1 MWFSRRSSCRL
12 RLLSGTFGRSASSS
26 KASLLFC
33 SQVPDQFSLCSPCR
47 LRLLSGTF
55 GRSASSSKASSTILL
70 AGPRPVLAPL
80 VLPPSAPVWD
90 FRAFRLFFQ
99 GFFNYSARR
108 SQTSSRAARPVA
120 SGSCLGLLGVPPIK
134 IQPVRSGQINLPLT
148 FWLYFCVQNCLISF
162 LRAELFILNFYL
174 KYSTPDS
181 NTFRSCSPQI
191 LMATDWPWRSM

>member
-1 MWFSRRSSCRL
+1 MSIC
-12 RLLSGTFGRSASSS
+12 GNPTDY
-26 KASLLFC
+26 
-33 SQVPDQFSLCSPCR
+33 V
-47 LRLLSGTF
+47 
-55 GRSASSSKASSTILL
+55 
-70 AGPRPVLAPL
+70 VLAPL
-80 VLPPSAPVWD
+80 ALSPPAPVWD
-90 FRAFRLFFQ
+90 FRAFRPFCQ

-108 SQTSSRAARPVA
+108 SQTSSRSARPVAFGSCLGLLGVPPLLPRLLCYSARRSQTSSRAARPAA

>member
-1 MWFSRRSSCRL
+1 MSICGNPTDYVVLAPLVLPPPAPVWDFWAFRLFFQGFS
-12 RLLSGTFGRSASSS
+12 A
-26 KASLLFC
+26 
-33 SQVPDQFSLCSPCR
+33 
-47 LRLLSGTF
+47 
-55 GRSASSSKASSTILL
+55 ILL
-70 AGPRPVLAPL
+70 AGPRPVLAL
-80 VLPPSAPVWD
+80 LALPPPAPVWD

-108 SQTSSRAARPVA
+108 SQTSSRAARPA
-120 SGSCLGLLGVPPIK
+120 AFGSCLGLLGVPPIK

-162 LRAELFILNFYL
+162 LRAELFIWDFYL